1 VPYLNDVSGVYKIVN
16 VATNKCYVGQSVGI
30 KKRVKEHFRLLRNN
44 KHTNPRLQ
52 NSFNKYGENN
62 FTWDV
67 EAECEDSSDIDMI
80 EEAFINGD
88 ASFDE
93 PIFFN
98 IANFAKAPMRG
109 KVHTEETKEKIRV
122 SKKIS
127 PHVRT
132 EEYLKKLS
140 IGQIK
145 RAFSNPEYV
154 AKIRHI
160 VDNPH
165 MSYAER
171 GRMVGMDTSTV
182 RKVFLRYSNLQ
193 GTI

>member
-1 VPYLNDVSGVYKIVN
+1 
-16 VATNKCYVGQSVGI
+16 
-30 KKRVKEHFRLLRNN
+30 
-44 KHTNPRLQ
+44 
-52 NSFNKYGENN
+52 
-62 FTWDV
+62 
-67 EAECEDSSDIDMI
+67 MI

>member
-1 VPYLNDVSGVYKIVN
+1 MPYLNDVSGVYKIVN
-16 VATNKCYVGQSVGI
+16 VATKKCYVGQSVNI

-62 FTWDV
+62 FTWEV

-80 EEAFINGD
+80 EEAFINGN

-93 PIFFN
+93 PTFFN

-109 KVHTEETKEKIRV
+109 KVHTEETKEKIRA

-127 PHVRT
+127 PYIPT

-140 IGQIK
+140 IGQTK

-154 AKIRHI
+154 AKIRYI

-171 GRMVGMDTSTV
+171 GRVVGMDTSTV